1 MELRNVKYNRILYMD
16 AFSLVYMKILLLT
29 YYWMLKEEISSLQ
42 MVFDTERSAS
52 ITVEGK

>member
-1 MELRNVKYNRILYMD
+1 MD

-42 MVFDTERSAS
+42 MVFDIERSAS